1 MPRKKSTLPSLPN
14 EMIEGVFVP
23 RDTVTKLENLSGCL
37 IGSSPERLA
46 LAAARMR
53 LISVEGTEIILESDL
68 LERIRTRASAGR
80 ETSREYLSR
89 EIVRLLRSEVGI

>member
-1 MPRKKSTLPSLPN
+1 MPRRKF
-14 EMIEGVFVP
+14 IG
-23 RDTVTKLENLSGCL
+23 TVVDAPQGMVIPWDVISKLESLSGCV
-37 IGSSPERLA
+37 IGDSPERLA

-53 LISVEGTEIILESDL
+53 LISVEGTQITLESDL

-80 ETSREYLSR
+80 ETSGEYLSR